1 MKKENNAIVMT
12 SIISGVVLLI
22 AVSAMLMF
30 SGSTTKDVVT
40 VNGMATIKA
49 TPDLV
54 GVYFTIETKGTTSA
68 EASDANTVI
77 LNSLQNSLVAQGFTE
92 EDLKTESFSI
102 QPNINWIN
110 GKQVQNGYIAYHYLK
125 LEFSTEDL
133 EKLTAVIDA
142 GANAGAGISYINFEL
157 STELQS
163 QYKADALEL
172 ASKDAKVKAEAVA
185 SGFDKRVGKLVSVSV
200 SDYNYYPWNIYTA
213 RAEGGAYL
221 EEDVA
226 IAKDSVANLTPSE
239 QTISATVSATY
250 KLR

>member
-12 SIISGVVLLI
+12 SIIAGVVLLI
-22 AVSAMLMF
+22 AVSAMYMF
-30 SGSTTKDVVT
+30 SGFSTSNDVVT

-77 LNSLQNSLVAQGFTE
+77 LNSLQNSLVAEGFTE

-110 GKQVQNGYIAYHYLK
+110 GKQVQDGYIAYHYLK

-133 EKLTAVIDA
+133 DKLTAVIDA
-142 GANAGAGISYINFEL
+142 GVNSGAGISYINFEL
-157 STELQS
+157 TQES
-163 QYKADALEL
+163 QNSYKAQALEL
-172 ASKDAKVKAEAVA
+172 AAKDAQTKADAVA
-185 SGFDKRVGKLVSVSV
+185 SGFGKTAGRLVSVQV
-200 SDYNYYPWNIYTA
+200 SDFNYTPWRLYSTSSSGAEDASAIKAETMNIQ
-213 RAEGGAYL
+213 
-221 EEDVA
+221 
-226 IAKDSVANLTPSE
+226 PSE
-239 QTISATVSATY
+239 EEISASVSATF
-250 KLR
+250 KLQ

>member
-30 SGSTTKDVVT
+30 SSSTTKDVVT

-77 LNSLQNSLVAQGFTE
+77 LNSLKNSLVAQGFTE

-110 GKQVQNGYIAYHYLK
+110 GKQVQDGYIAYHYLK

-157 STELQS
+157 TEES
-163 QYKADALEL
+163 QNIYKAQALEM
-172 ASKDAKVKAEAVA
+172 AAKDAQTKADAVA
-185 SGFDKRVGKLVSVSV
+185 SGFGKTAGKLVSVQV
-200 SDYNYYPWNIYTA
+200 SEFGYYPWNVYSSSGSAEDSSAIKTA
-213 RAEGGAYL
+213 TMS
-221 EEDVA
+221 
-226 IAKDSVANLTPSE
+226 ISPSE
-239 QTISATVSATY
+239 EEISASVSATF
-250 KLR
+250 KLQ